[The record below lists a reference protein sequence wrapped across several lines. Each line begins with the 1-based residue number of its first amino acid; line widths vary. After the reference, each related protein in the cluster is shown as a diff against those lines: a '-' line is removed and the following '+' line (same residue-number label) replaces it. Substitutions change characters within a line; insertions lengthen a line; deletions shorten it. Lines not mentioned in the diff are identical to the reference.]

1 MLYACF
7 CAKVITL
14 SVFYNKTSFKL
25 HTTDN
30 NYVQAAI
37 HIKGRMAK
45 LYLLTVIIPLML
57 LVNVCPKVITL
68 SVFYN
73 KTSFNR

>member
-1 MLYACF
+1 MNANLYLLIVIIPLMLSVTVCP
-7 CAKVITL
+7 KVITL
-14 SVFYNKTSFKL
+14 SIFYNKTSFKL

-45 LYLLTVIIPLML
+45 RYSLIVIIP
-57 LVNVCPKVITL
+57 
-68 SVFYN
+68 
-73 KTSFNR
+73 